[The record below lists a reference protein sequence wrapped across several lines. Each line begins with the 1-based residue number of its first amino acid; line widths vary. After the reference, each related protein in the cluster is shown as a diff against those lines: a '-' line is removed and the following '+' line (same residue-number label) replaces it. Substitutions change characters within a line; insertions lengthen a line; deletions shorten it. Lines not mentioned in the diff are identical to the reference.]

1 MSQTQWTPEVQAM
14 WVKLEGLQLD
24 NNNAVFDFSARLSKE
39 NGWTR
44 AFTARAIQEYKRFL
58 LLALH
63 AGHPVTPSEVV
74 DQVWHLHL
82 VYTRSYWQ
90 DLCANVL
97 GRPLHHEPTAGG
109 LDESV
114 KFHLQYERTLAS
126 YRRIFG
132 SEPPADIWPS
142 AEECFKPKLNR
153 WVDVSRHWTLPK
165 PAWLKHLRP
174 RYVIP
179 AAVAVILVL
188 TLAGCSELNVFDYR
202 GEEFLKLYLVGFGL
216 AFLLSLLILHNAR
229 SDRQERLSDE
239 PLTDPYEIA
248 FLGGGGRRMVDA
260 ALAALFTRGLLKLDT
275 PKNGRATIGAALEGD
290 TADLHPVEHQVWQA
304 LPTSGRAEVRHVRK
318 ALIPLTQAMQES
330 LAERGLV
337 FLPPQ
342 LTRLSWLVALP
353 MLLMLIAGVIKVC
366 IGISRDKPVFFLI
379 VCLFIS
385 VLVLCLRMSLMKK
398 RTVAGEALW
407 HRLSLRRRISPL
419 VERDGRHDLDPTLAA
434 MAVAIGGS
442 TALATPSYQPLHNVI
457 HYQAPGSGGGCGSGG
472 CGGSSGGGGCGGGC
486 GGGGCGGCGGD

>member
-1 MSQTQWTPEVQAM
+1 M
-14 WVKLEGLQLD
+14 WAKLESLQLD

-39 NGWTR
+39 NGWSR

-58 LLALH
+58 LLAMH
-63 AGHPVTPSEVV
+63 AGHSVTPSEAA

-90 DLCANVL
+90 DLCNQVL

-109 LDESV
+109 LDESA
-114 KFHLQYERTLAS
+114 KFHLQYECTLAS

-132 SEPPADIWPS
+132 EDPPADIWPS
-142 AEECFKPKLNR
+142 AVECFKPKLNR

-165 PAWLKHLRP
+165 PAWLKCLRP

-179 AAVAVILVL
+179 AAAAVVFAL
-188 TLAGCSELNVFDYR
+188 TLAGCDDLSIFDYR
-202 GEEFLKLYLVGFGL
+202 GEEFLKFYIVGFAL
-216 AFLLSLLILHNAR
+216 SYIASLLIMRSAR
-229 SDRQERLSDE
+229 ADRQERLSDA

-260 ALAALFTRGLLKLDT
+260 ALAALFTRKLLKLDT
-275 PKNGRATIGAALEGD
+275 PKNGRATIGASDAGD
-290 TADLHPVEHQVWQA
+290 DTNLHPIEHQVWCA
-304 LPTSGRAEVRHVRK
+304 LPNGAKSEVRHVRK
-318 ALIPLTQAMQES
+318 ALIPVTQAMQES

-337 FLPPQ
+337 FPASQ
-342 LTRLSWLVALP
+342 LTRLRWLVALP

-366 IGISRDKPVFFLI
+366 VGISRDKPVIFLI

-385 VLVLCLRMSLMKK
+385 ILVLCLRLSLMKK
-398 RTVAGEALW
+398 RTAAGEAQW
-407 HRLSLRRRISPL
+407 NRLDQKQHISPL
-419 VERDGRHDLDPTLAA
+419 VKRDGQHVLDPTLAA
-434 MAVAIGGS
+434 MAVAVGGS
-442 TALATPSYQPLHNVI
+442 AALATPSYQPLHSAI
-457 HYQAPGSGGGCGSGG
+457 HYQAPGSSGGCGSGG
-472 CGGSSGGGGCGGGC
+472 CGSGGGGCGGGC